1 MKKIE
6 KENVEIGTDVDSFKL
21 DDMEEENG
29 EKLTLTEEHETED
42 DTKVPTWPKYEN
54 PSKEKEAIE
63 KELA

>member
-6 KENVEIGTDVDSFKL
+6 KENVEIGTDVDAFKL
-21 DDMEEENG
+21 DEEENG
-29 EKLTLTEEHETED
+29 EKYTLAEEHENED

-54 PSKEKEAIE
+54 PSKEKADIE